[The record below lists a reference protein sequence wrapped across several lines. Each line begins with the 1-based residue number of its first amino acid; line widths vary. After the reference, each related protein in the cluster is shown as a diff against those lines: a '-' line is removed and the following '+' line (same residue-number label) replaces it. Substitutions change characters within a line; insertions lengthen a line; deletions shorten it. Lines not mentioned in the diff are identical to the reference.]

1 MNPNDVF
8 SCCAGILAGGILV
21 AAPAHAEV
29 TFDFTANTG
38 TVGAAEMRQ
47 SFGWDAAT
55 LRARSTGVEFAE
67 DILVQDVYSVV
78 CGPAGTPPVRTVHAR
93 QFAKEFLTMSVD
105 RDKAGE
111 VRGFRITGAEAGIS
125 GTTVPPTPGLP
136 CPAPGSGLVTSA
148 TVVSTTTTLTL
159 LATSGENT
167 RDLAQSRTGPA
178 VPD

>member
-1 MNPNDVF
+1 MKPNGVF
-8 SCCAGILAGGILV
+8 SCCAGILAGGILA

-29 TFDFTANTG
+29 AFDFAANTG
-38 TVGAAEMRQ
+38 TVGADEMRQ
-47 SFGWDAAT
+47 SFGWDAGT
-55 LRARSTGVEFAE
+55 VRARATGVEFAK

-136 CPAPGSGLVTSA
+136 CPAPGTGSVTSA
-148 TVVSTTTTLTL
+148 VVVSTTTTLTL
-159 LATSGENT
+159 LATSGDT
-167 RDLAQSRTGPA
+167 THDLAQLRTGPA
-178 VPD
+178 IPT